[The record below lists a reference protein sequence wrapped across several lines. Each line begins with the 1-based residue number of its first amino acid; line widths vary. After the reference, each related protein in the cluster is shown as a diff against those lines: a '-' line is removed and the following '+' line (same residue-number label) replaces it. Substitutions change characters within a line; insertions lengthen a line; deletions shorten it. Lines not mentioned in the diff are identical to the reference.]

1 MLSPRT
7 TPFDVFTCTYY
18 WEPFGL
24 IQVLMIVF
32 KLEVVYRA
40 SISWPTERRR
50 RSKTLVVWGTE
61 WLAMGCEEEHKR
73 ACQRDVKAT
82 TIRP

>member
-1 MLSPRT
+1 MLSSRT

-40 SISWPTERRR
+40 SISGPTERRR

-61 WLAMGCEEEHKR
+61 WLAMGCEEEH
-73 ACQRDVKAT
+73 
-82 TIRP
+82 